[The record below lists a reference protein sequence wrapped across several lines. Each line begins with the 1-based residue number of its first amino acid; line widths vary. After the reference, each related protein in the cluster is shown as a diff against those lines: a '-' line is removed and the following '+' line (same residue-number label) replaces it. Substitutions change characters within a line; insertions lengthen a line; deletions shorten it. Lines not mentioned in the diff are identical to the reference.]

1 MCLPYLLLTL
11 CWVWGPTPART
22 SATAEISISAPLS
35 AHALRFCA
43 TSPQGSGGV
52 EEARHLH
59 TAHYITSHTKAVPS
73 SYFPTHL
80 LAQANVDKKSAEV
93 VYATT
98 FAEEA
103 GYCSGSGS
111 G

>member
-1 MCLPYLLLTL
+1 M
-11 CWVWGPTPART
+11 
-22 SATAEISISAPLS
+22 
-35 AHALRFCA
+35 
-43 TSPQGSGGV
+43 

-103 GYCSGSGS
+103 GYF
-111 G
+111 